1 MQRIFVVPPSSYP
14 LNNTMQSLQLN
25 SNRPNGCLSLTD
37 QDTEH
42 HGFPA
47 RKSNAG
53 ADCKVRAWQSM
64 IQMRAAGAGVG
75 RAAAPASARADPPQ
89 TRPQQLR
96 PRARAPER
104 ARPAAP
110 GAPSRAA
117 KAELRRPR
125 PAAAPAAPGRPP
137 PQAAQRGSL
146 SAPRPAAPV
155 LPPRPRHSPAPKPWS
170 LITVVQPP
178 GDARLPGGDPA

>member
-1 MQRIFVVPPSSYP
+1 
-14 LNNTMQSLQLN
+14 
-25 SNRPNGCLSLTD
+25 
-37 QDTEH
+37 
-42 HGFPA
+42 
-47 RKSNAG
+47 
-53 ADCKVRAWQSM
+53 M

-125 PAAAPAAPGRPP
+125 
-137 PQAAQRGSL
+137 
-146 SAPRPAAPV
+146 
-155 LPPRPRHSPAPKPWS
+155 HSPAPKPWS

>member
-117 KAELRRPR
+117 KAELSTIWLVVSFR
-125 PAAAPAAPGRPP
+125 AALPITLRLESVK
-137 PQAAQRGSL
+137 GS
-146 SAPRPAAPV
+146 V
-155 LPPRPRHSPAPKPWS
+155 HSPAEARVQKSPPS
-170 LITVVQPP
+170 IT
-178 GDARLPGGDPA
+178 